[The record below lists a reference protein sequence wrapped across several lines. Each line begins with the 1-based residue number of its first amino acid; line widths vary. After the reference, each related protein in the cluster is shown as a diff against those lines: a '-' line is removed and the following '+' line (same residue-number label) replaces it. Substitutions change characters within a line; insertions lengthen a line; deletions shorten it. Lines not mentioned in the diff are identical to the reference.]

1 MVGVVVDF
9 WLFLDVFLRVSF
21 GRFLL
26 LPLLEDDDDD
36 DVVVE
41 DEVVV
46 KSVGNK
52 SAMEGSWCIVDCWLV
67 SGALVSGMLSLF
79 LLLRRFVLDLSVLR
93 LDDSERNS

>member
-9 WLFLDVFLRVSF
+9 WLLLDVFLRVSF

-36 DVVVE
+36 VVVVVE
-41 DEVVV
+41 AVVV

-52 SAMEGSWCIVDCWLV
+52 SAMEGSWCILESWLV
-67 SGALVSGMLSLF
+67 SGALVSGML
-79 LLLRRFVLDLSVLR
+79 LRRFVLDLSVLLR